1 MQPVVERN
9 GETWALFLPPLWVS
23 SATLGK
29 LLLLLQP
36 RVYKDALK
44 STDKALQM
52 FTSLTGLSEIG
63 LVEK

>member
-1 MQPVVERN
+1 MQRMVERN
-9 GETWALFLPPLWVS
+9 GETWALFLPLLWVS
-23 SATLGK
+23 SATLGE

-52 FTSLTGLSEIG
+52 FSSSSGLSEIG